1 MNNANTARVLQNMVD
16 EAEENLATLAA
27 AMHGY
32 EALANLERR
41 RADLAEAVA
50 LVEELKK
57 GGIDA

>member
-27 AMHGY
+27 AMYGY

-41 RADLAEAVA
+41 RADLAEAVS
-50 LVEELKK
+50 LVEELNK

>member
-16 EAEENLATLAA
+16 EAEENIHRTERTL
-27 AMHGY
+27 GW
-32 EALANLERR
+32 ALPER

-57 GGIDA
+57 GEADA